1 MNEAHYNLLGSQV
14 HFDYFSV
21 DFDEEHSAFYGGV
34 LNDQVRTQKCNSNVV
49 SYEKNCFFCDSKFYQ
64 FTPVS
69 HRWNLCLRPYQR
81 YFPCTKESRTPPQGE
96 LVYQIEKTRDGKSFF
111 CSVVLVGHSLGG
123 LIGKAL
129 FTLPG
134 FPAAQVVAFFSSS
147 FLLFFIVDPRRLPG
161 CTGPI
166 LTFDVAN

>member
-1 MNEAHYNLLGSQV
+1 MNETHFNLPGSQV

-34 LNDQVRTQKCNSNVV
+34 LNDQVRVQNCFSYIV
-49 SYEKNCFFCDSKFYQ
+49 SYERIVFLCDSKFYY
-64 FTPVS
+64 FTPVA
-69 HRWNLCLRPYQR
+69 HRWHLCLRPYQR

-96 LVYQIEKTRDGKSFF
+96 LVYQMKKNSRWQIFF

-134 FPAAQVVAFFSSS
+134 FPAAQVVAFFSSFFLH
-147 FLLFFIVDPRRLPG
+147 FLLFTPPSSPALMLQTDF
-161 CTGPI
+161 
-166 LTFDVAN
+166 